1 MAENNKG
8 WGWFE
13 KFDKDQSSENTD
25 IGQNPDI
32 AATYARCFVG
42 DDGQTVLRH
51 LRSLTLDR
59 TLGPRSSDSLLRHM
73 EGQRQL
79 VAQIHALIENG
90 RLAKR

>member
-1 MAENNKG
+1 MAESNKG
-8 WGWFE
+8 WGWFD
-13 KFDKDQSSENTD
+13 KFDKDRSSPDSD
-25 IGQNPDI
+25 IGQSPDI
-32 AATYARCFVG
+32 AATYARCFTG
-42 DDGQTVLRH
+42 DDGQAVLGH

-59 TLGPRSSDSLLRHM
+59 TLGPGSPDSLLRHM